1 MILFNANVGAL
12 TWNKLRVYG
21 FVKQSFESI
30 YHKRKVMSPPC
41 NPSIVR
47 IINLI

>member
-1 MILFNANVGAL
+1 MILFNVNVGDL

-21 FVKQSFESI
+21 LVKQSVEDI
-30 YHKRKVMSPPC
+30 YHKRKVMSPPF